1 MGPRPGVPV
10 LTRPSGVSY
19 RFPVLKHK
27 TQSPPTGTEENKTV
41 LFIGEENLSARERLK
56 RMDVEPDDTCFPEPL
71 SCLLAVPCHSSIK
84 DN

>member
-56 RMDVEPDDTCFPEPL
+56 RMDVEHSGLKYWPCQ
-71 SCLLAVPCHSSIK
+71 LLGEWPWASHL
-84 DN
+84 